1 MRSQLIFRY
10 NKELILIET
19 PNLSDSIIYFTYYS
33 CCDKKETPEAL
44 PVAESKDD
52 QVNRRH
58 RRDSQTEPLSPQ
70 RLSQTIGPGTKYSGN
85 TIHKILDLG
94 AGIHLTSKI
103 FYKLHLS
110 TKKSLVKKII

>member
-1 MRSQLIFRY
+1 MIF
-10 NKELILIET
+10 
-19 PNLSDSIIYFTYYS
+19 FTYFS
-33 CCDKKETPEAL
+33 CCDKKETLEAP

-52 QVNRRH
+52 PVNRRH

-85 TIHKILDLG
+85 TIHNILDLG

-103 FYKLHLS
+103 SYKLHFS
-110 TKKSLVKKII
+110 TKNILVKKIT

>member
-10 NKELILIET
+10 NKELIFIET
-19 PNLSDSIIYFTYYS
+19 PNLSDSIIYYS